1 MAFHGWR
8 IGTLVLAAASL
19 TLAACGGSD
28 TDTASSGALPASSS
42 ANPAPAPSPAAP
54 PAGSTDTRAPAS
66 SANAAPVVS
75 GTPSG
80 TASAGQAWTFQPG
93 ATDPDGDAVTWSISG
108 KPADAVFST
117 ASGQLTWTPTGGGAW
132 SNIVITATD
141 SRGAATSLAPFSLV
155 VDQPVQQIAGDA
167 TLSWDLPQQ
176 YIDGGALQPEDEV
189 VGYRVYHGTSQ
200 DALDLVA
207 PVQGATTLQHTLNNL
222 TAGTHYFAVSA
233 VSVNGAEGARSE
245 ILSKTVM

>member
-8 IGTLVLAAASL
+8 IGTLALAASL

-28 TDTASSGALPASSS
+28 SETASSGTPPASSS
-42 ANPAPAPSPAAP
+42 GNPAPSPSAP
-54 PAGSTDTRAPAS
+54 PASSGDTSAPTT
-66 SANAAPVVS
+66 SANAAPVVT

-80 TASAGQAWTFQPG
+80 TVSAGQAWTFQPS

-117 ASGQLTWTPTGGGAW
+117 VSGQLAWTPTASGAW

-141 SRGAATSLAPFSLV
+141 TRGAATSLAPFSLV
-155 VDQPVQQIAGDA
+155 VDQPVQQVAGDA
-167 TLSWDLPQQ
+167 TLIWDLPQQ
-176 YIDGGALQPEDEV
+176 YTDGNALAPDDQV

-200 DALDLVA
+200 DALDQVT
-207 PVQGATTLQHTLNNL
+207 PVQGAATLQHTISNL

-233 VSVNGAEGARSE
+233 VSVSGAEGARSE